1 MATPQL
7 SPDELLQAIQRLGT
21 REIEHLV
28 VRILQLR
35 AERSAPN
42 LPPRETELLAKINQ
56 GLPIQEARRY
66 QDLMGK
72 RRTETLTP
80 EEHEELLRLTDAA
93 EAIQAERIWH
103 LAELAR
109 IRGTTLDE
117 LMEEL
122 GLHPASHG

>member
-1 MATPQL
+1 MH
-7 SPDELLQAIQRLGT
+7 SRF
-21 REIEHLV
+21 
-28 VRILQLR
+28 
-35 AERSAPN
+35 
-42 LPPRETELLAKINQ
+42 PPEETELVAKIKL
-56 GLPIQEARRY
+56 GLPVQEARRY

-93 EAIQAERIWH
+93 EAIQAERVQH

-109 IRGTTLDE
+109 IRGRTLDE

-122 GLHPASHG
+122 GLTLL